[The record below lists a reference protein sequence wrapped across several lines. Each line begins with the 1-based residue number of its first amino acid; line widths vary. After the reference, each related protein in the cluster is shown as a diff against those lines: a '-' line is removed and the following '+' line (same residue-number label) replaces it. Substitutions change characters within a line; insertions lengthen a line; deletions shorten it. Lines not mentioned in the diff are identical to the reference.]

1 MKMVY
6 RKPEMTLKPS
16 KDNVLH
22 TGLIKLNLKQTGQAK
37 CNQSKVFY
45 VLKRP

>member
-1 MKMVY
+1 MVC
-6 RKPEMTLKPS
+6 RKTPEMTLKAF
-16 KDNVLH
+16 KDNVLQ

>member
-1 MKMVY
+1 MT
-6 RKPEMTLKPS
+6 RKPS
-16 KDNVLH
+16 RDNVLQA
-22 TGLIKLNLKQTGQAK
+22 GLIKLNPKQTDRQK